1 MCKGTHPSLFNAPC
15 SRQLAR
21 HQDFFLK
28 KMGEDKGKGRGGREP
43 GSPLF
48 LLSNVF
54 MKRLTSKDTVV
65 HCRLPIYFIKSIP
78 NKTKI

>member
-15 SRQLAR
+15 SKQLAR
-21 HQDFFLK
+21 HQDL
-28 KMGEDKGKGRGGREP
+28 GEGKGKGRGGREP

-65 HCRLPIYFIKSIP
+65 HCRLRIYFINSIP

>member
-1 MCKGTHPSLFNAPC
+1 MCKGMHPSLFKAPC
-15 SRQLAR
+15 SKQFAR

-28 KMGEDKGKGRGGREP
+28 KWEKVRGKAQGRGGREP

-65 HCRLPIYFIKSIP
+65 HCRLPIYFIK
-78 NKTKI
+78 